1 MKCHCLFNDAKSKEI
16 YSYKDSNK
24 DYKTNYSD
32 GYFRVTS
39 DGSIQ
44 FAITEEKAQFIL
56 EKKLEEKQNKYKK
69 IISVSNDKIDKYIDN
84 KVDLDKK
91 LKDDGDIYYYKVVNK
106 GLFKKKE
113 VIDAIN
119 NDEMYVCRC
128 EEITKAEVTEAV
140 RAGAT
145 SVNEVKR
152 LLRTGM
158 GLCQGRNCAKTIER
172 IIATELGVAPSQVPQ
187 ATKRGPVRPIKL
199 TGYTSLDI
207 EAQEEMFEHDW

>member
-1 MKCHCLFNDAKSKEI
+1 MYTLTTDDILNLIAKKSNKKKSNLSVNSFQQMVDDKKYYYTEVYEHDTLIDEVLIDAKSKEI

-113 VIDAIN
+113 VYIINMYTEKVYLID
-119 NDEMYVCRC
+119 ND
-128 EEITKAEVTEAV
+128 
-140 RAGAT
+140 G
-145 SVNEVKR
+145 
-152 LLRTGM
+152 
-158 GLCQGRNCAKTIER
+158 
-172 IIATELGVAPSQVPQ
+172 
-187 ATKRGPVRPIKL
+187 IKD
-199 TGYTSLDI
+199 Y
-207 EAQEEMFEHDW
+207 